1 MGVVLS
7 VAMLGGPII
16 AGGIQ
21 AGQQASQLNDACS
34 NLEHATTKYNTTKEK
49 WGNLVSDIEIDFN
62 TISSKQTSFAT
73 QLNSDYNLYSEQ
85 LKAYKDIFKKQQW
98 EKEILFAIFI
108 FCIIISLLFKY
119 FKVFPTLWAFISG
132 K

>member
-1 MGVVLS
+1 MAFLFN
-7 VAMLGGPII
+7 ALMFGGPLI
-16 AGGIQ
+16 AGAFQ
-21 AGQQASQLNDACS
+21 AGQQATELNNTCS
-34 NLEHATTKYNTTKEK
+34 GLEDATTKYNTTKEK
-49 WGNLVSDIEIDFN
+49 WGNLVSDIEIDFD
-62 TISSKQTSFAT
+62 TISSDQISFAKKM
-73 QLNSDYNLYSEQ
+73 NSEYQLYSEQ

-119 FKVFPTLWAFISG
+119 FKVFPTLWAYISG